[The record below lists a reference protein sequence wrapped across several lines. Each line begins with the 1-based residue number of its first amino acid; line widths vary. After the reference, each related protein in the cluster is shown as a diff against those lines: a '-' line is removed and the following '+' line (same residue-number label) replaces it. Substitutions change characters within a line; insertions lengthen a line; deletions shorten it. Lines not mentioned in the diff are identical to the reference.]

1 MFEIAI
7 PPLRERKEDMIHIT
21 EFLIKKLNGELG
33 SNVISFDER
42 VREIFMEHDWRG
54 NIRELEN
61 VLERAM
67 NVIEGMIIQVH
78 HLPAYLRKNKEEE
91 LYHDIFTI
99 DQNRMRGV
107 FTSGGSGIR

>member
-1 MFEIAI
+1 M
-7 PPLRERKEDMIHIT
+7 
-21 EFLIKKLNGELG
+21 NGELG

-42 VREIFMEHDWRG
+42 VREIFMEHDWPG

-78 HLPAYLRKNKEEE
+78 HLPAYLRKK
-91 LYHDIFTI
+91 
-99 DQNRMRGV
+99 
-107 FTSGGSGIR
+107 IRKKSYTMTYLR